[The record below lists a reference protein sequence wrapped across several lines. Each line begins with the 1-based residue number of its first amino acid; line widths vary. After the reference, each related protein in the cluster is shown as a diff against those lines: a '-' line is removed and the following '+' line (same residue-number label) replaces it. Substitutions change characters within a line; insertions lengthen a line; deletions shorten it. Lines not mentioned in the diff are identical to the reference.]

1 MLEPAWG
8 PVRVCIAAEERHGNE
23 RLLDLYTAMGNRI
36 HLQKA
41 DLDRDMIVAALA
53 EAGMDA
59 DLVDAM
65 DDESLDEAVAKSHH
79 EGMDAVGDDV
89 GTPTIHIEGAAFF
102 GPVLSKIPRGQDA
115 LDLWDGTVA
124 VAKFPYFFE
133 LKRTPHRGPRLQL
146 ISLLRGGGRG
156 DARRDRRRHRGLR
169 SGDGVPDGLGGPRAV
184 GDLLGTCLDRP
195 WRVRRRAR
203 PPCARDRSPR
213 AARPARTSERR
224 A

>member
-1 MLEPAWG
+1 MTQADFWFDPLCPFAWITSRWILEVEEQRDVDVTWHVMSLAYLNKDRDIPEDYRKMLEPAWG

-36 HLQKA
+36 HNQGA
-41 DLDRDMIVAALA
+41 ALDREMVVAALA

-59 DLVDAM
+59 DLVDAI
-65 DDESLDEAVAKSHH
+65 DDESLDAAVAKSHH
-79 EGMDAVGDDV
+79 AGMDAVGDDV

-133 LKRTPHRGPRLQL
+133 LKRTRT
-146 ISLLRGGGRG
+146 
-156 DARRDRRRHRGLR
+156 
-169 SGDGVPDGLGGPRAV
+169 
-184 GDLLGTCLDRP
+184 GDLDF
-195 WRVRRRAR
+195 
-203 PPCARDRSPR
+203 S
-213 AARPARTSERR
+213 
-224 A
+224 

>member
-1 MLEPAWG
+1 MTQADFWFDPLCPFAWITSRWILEVEKQRDVDVTWHVMSLAYLNKDRDIPEDYRTMLEPAWG

-36 HLQKA
+36 HNQGA
-41 DLDRDMIVAALA
+41 ALDREMVVAALA

-59 DLVDAM
+59 DLVDAI
-65 DDESLDEAVAKSHH
+65 DDESLDAAVAKSHH
-79 EGMDAVGDDV
+79 AGMDAVGDDV

-133 LKRTPHRGPRLQL
+133 LKRTRT
-146 ISLLRGGGRG
+146 
-156 DARRDRRRHRGLR
+156 
-169 SGDGVPDGLGGPRAV
+169 
-184 GDLLGTCLDRP
+184 GDLDFT
-195 WRVRRRAR
+195 
-203 PPCARDRSPR
+203 
-213 AARPARTSERR
+213 
-224 A
+224 

>member
-1 MLEPAWG
+1 MTKADFWFDPLCPFAWITSRWILEVEKERDIDVTWHVMSLAYLNKDRDIPDEYREMLKPAWG
-8 PVRVCIAAEERHGNE
+8 PVRVCIAAEDRHGNE
-23 RLLDLYTAMGNRI
+23 QLLDLYTAMGNRI
-36 HLQKA
+36 HLHKA

-65 DDESLDEAVAKSHH
+65 DDASLDDAVAKSHH

-133 LKRTPHRGPRLQL
+133 LKRTRT
-146 ISLLRGGGRG
+146 
-156 DARRDRRRHRGLR
+156 
-169 SGDGVPDGLGGPRAV
+169 
-184 GDLLGTCLDRP
+184 GDLDF
-195 WRVRRRAR
+195 
-203 PPCARDRSPR
+203 S
-213 AARPARTSERR
+213 
-224 A
+224 